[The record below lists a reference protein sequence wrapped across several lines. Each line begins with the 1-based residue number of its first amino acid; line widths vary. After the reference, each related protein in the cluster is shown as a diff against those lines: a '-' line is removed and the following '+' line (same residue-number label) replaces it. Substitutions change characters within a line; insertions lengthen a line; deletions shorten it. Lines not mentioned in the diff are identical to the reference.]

1 LDEVLL
7 WATESS
13 LVGNV
18 EDSKVGLWVLSVNTT
33 NLDIV
38 LVSDSLE
45 LCLILGKKWE
55 LNMDWSS
62 HGGTKVG
69 GAWGDVTEVLVVS
82 ELDDLLDFGGTTG
95 EAVENGVEVST
106 LLHSNNSKLIL
117 FVNPDKE
124 GLVFVVEDTT
134 TVGPVTVKVAWLE
147 ETISFPK
154 TNCC

>member
-1 LDEVLL
+1 
-7 WATESS
+7 
-13 LVGNV
+13 
-18 EDSKVGLWVLSVNTT
+18 
-33 NLDIV
+33 
-38 LVSDSLE
+38 
-45 LCLILGKKWE
+45 
-55 LNMDWSS
+55 MDWSS

-69 GAWGDVTEVLVVS
+69 RAWGDVTEVLVVG

-154 TNCC
+154 TNCF